1 MAQPLADLPAYGQR
15 VQRQTEYTG
24 ITDKPS
30 TRLHAPPGGH
40 QSINIFG
47 GDDSPAMPARLKAMP
62 AQTQAPMGAAGG
74 RMQVNTEHSG
84 ICDRSSTRLHAP
96 PGGKQSI
103 NIFGGDAE
111 VATKVQRVVE
121 PAQAVNTGMAA
132 GGRMQVNT
140 EHSGICDRSSPRL
153 HAPPGGKQSINIFG
167 GEEEVRAPARAAAPA
182 QVVNTGMA
190 AGGRMQVNTEHSGI
204 CDRSSTRLHAPPG
217 GVQSINIFSQEVS
230 LILTLTLHPPPSTLH
245 PPPQARAQA
254 SPYPGTCSPTRS

>member
-1 MAQPLADLPAYGQR
+1 MAQPLADLRACGQR

-47 GDDSPAMPARLKAMP
+47 GDDSPAMPARLKPAH
-62 AQTQAPMGAAGG
+62 AQTEAPMGAAGG

-103 NIFGGDAE
+103 NIFGGDE
-111 VATKVQRVVE
+111 DVPTKVQRVVA

-140 EHSGICDRSSPRL
+140 EYSGIS
-153 HAPPGGKQSINIFG
+153 
-167 GEEEVRAPARAAAPA
+167 
-182 QVVNTGMA
+182 
-190 AGGRMQVNTEHSGI
+190 
-204 CDRSSTRLHAPPG
+204 DRSSTRLHAPPG
-217 GVQSINIFSQEVS
+217 GVQSINIFAQEVVAGS
-230 LILTLTLHPPPSTLH
+230 ADDRMAAMK
-245 PPPQARAQA
+245 ARRQER
-254 SPYPGTCSPTRS
+254 PY